1 MELTPSSFTLA
12 CTVKLATE
20 GTAERDARFG
30 IRRGRKDAKQQQSLE
45 SAATLTLGSMFLNRF
60 STNLQQKIDLTN
72 AFKSFFRD
80 NSFKLCCKI
89 AGFLG
94 VLGGR
99 AHACA
104 RTRTSEKLRTT
115 KFGICRA
122 PYHEALV
129 RASSKDLAQ
138 GQVALLDPT

>member
-1 MELTPSSFTLA
+1 MGWRSSNFL
-12 CTVKLATE
+12 
-20 GTAERDARFG
+20 ARF
-30 IRRGRKDAKQQQSLE
+30 
-45 SAATLTLGSMFLNRF
+45 SAV
-60 STNLQQKIDLTN
+60 LQRTFDLTN
-72 AFKSFFRD
+72 AFKTTFRD
-80 NSFKLCCKI
+80 DSFQLCTKI

-104 RTRTSEKLRTT
+104 RARASEKLRVTRFAT
-115 KFGICRA
+115 CRV

-129 RASSKDLAQ
+129 RASGKDLAQ